1 MVWSQLYQDTVHWG
15 FQYTLRRS
23 KFSDSTKGG
32 KFRHHSVTHQLL
44 KTDST
49 PKKFFIRCR
58 NRKLKPATALFDNN
72 TKLSMTDAFFV
83 KYVNSVTL

>member
-32 KFRHHSVTHQLL
+32 KFRHYSVTYQLL
-44 KTDST
+44 KTGST
-49 PKKFFIRCR
+49 PQEIRYTMHEQKIKTR
-58 NRKLKPATALFDNN
+58 NCL
-72 TKLSMTDAFFV
+72 V
-83 KYVNSVTL
+83 